1 MGETRFVVPLDDR
14 LGDWI
19 ETAVT
24 SATANKLD
32 EIIKIVTARIA
43 TAGIFALQEE
53 ERDE

>member
-1 MGETRFVVPLDDR
+1 MGETRFVVPLANR

-24 SATANKLD
+24 SASANTLD
-32 EIIKIVTARIA
+32 ESNKIVTARI
-43 TAGIFALQEE
+43 FMRYEV